1 MIKGRDPR
9 GMIWSSEGIPGDGP
23 DVDLSTGAP
32 TSWMC
37 ANCRVVE
44 PVDRITLIGKIPL
57 CPDCSGVSKADT
69 IPAGGVEEIIE
80 RILREARANR
90 HPSRAGKKPKAK
102 RRTKERQIKH

>member
-1 MIKGRDPR
+1 MREGVRDID
-9 GMIWSSEGIPGDGP
+9 M
-23 DVDLSTGAP
+23 STGAP

-57 CPDCSGVSKADT
+57 CPECTGGAKAEP

-80 RILREARANR
+80 RILSAGREKLSNTRKAR
-90 HPSRAGKKPKAK
+90 HPRAK
-102 RRTKERQIKH
+102 RQSKVKPLKN